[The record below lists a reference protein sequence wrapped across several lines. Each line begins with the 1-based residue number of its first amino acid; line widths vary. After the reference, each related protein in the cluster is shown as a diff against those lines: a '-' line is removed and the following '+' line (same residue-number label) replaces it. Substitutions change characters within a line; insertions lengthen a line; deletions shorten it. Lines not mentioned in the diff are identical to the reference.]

1 MRCLWYTLLIGSVLP
16 TIPSKADIYK
26 STAECIATLSREG
39 SDIETVKVICNTI
52 TTDVDKKKLQDALMK
67 EWDDKNRKSINEQW
81 REKVEEWNNQPGTDP
96 AALEIQRREKEKKER
111 KECRELYRK
120 LDESMPNKTK
130 ELDPQIVMV
139 RYMNNYPQC
148 R

>member
-1 MRCLWYTLLIGSVLP
+1 MKFLWYALPIGSVLLA
-16 TIPSKADIYK
+16 IPSKADIYK
-26 STAECIATLSREG
+26 STAECIAMLSREG
-39 SDIETVKVICNTI
+39 SDIETVKAICNTI
-52 TTDVDKKKLQDALMK
+52 TTDADKKKLQDALTK
-67 EWDDKNRKSINEQW
+67 EWDEKNRKSINGQR
-81 REKVEEWNNQPGTDP
+81 REKAEEWNNQPGTDP

-120 LDESMPNKTK
+120 LDESISNKTK